1 MILSLLHFEVYCL
14 ERIDLE
20 PGIGPLLT
28 ACDRWNCQDDI
39 ARTWIQQTN
48 FVYI

>member
-1 MILSLLHFEVYCL
+1 MILSLLHLGVFCL
-14 ERIDLE
+14 ERIDLA
-20 PGIGPLLT
+20 PRIGSLLHEIGG
-28 ACDRWNCQDDI
+28 NCQDDI